1 MVFYFDVGNK
11 NTTAFFRPATSSYV
25 IALRNN

>member
-11 NTTAFFRPATSSYV
+11 KKNAFFMPATSSYV